1 MLESQERILS
11 RASRYQVQTRLSA
24 RTLTT
29 IIMLTL
35 LSILLM
41 LLAISMLALRV
52 KHIFVVWRIR
62 PLNPRGDSFGFVK
75 WPSSGRT
82 FFWKRPRPQPS
93 KVFEFLQDWLSDP
106 VHIEMI
112 AFLTSGTGPRSHIY
126 KLAEE
131 NILWQLS
138 SDPWKHE
145 TDYLSTRSKELARQ
159 AIEKP
164 NFNTLRQLVQCRR
177 TTRKL
182 QDSSK
187 ALYRQMPSMTL
198 DWECAMKDWNHGW
211 HESPKRQSH
220 RPYSAM
226 PSSVCVTGS
235 GKSGRVILSQE
246 AK

>member
-1 MLESQERILS
+1 VLFDVETGVAFSERCKEFVRARDTLTNIMLESQERILS
-11 RASRYQVQTRLSA
+11 RASRHRVQTRLSA

-29 IIMLTL
+29 IVMLTL
-35 LSILLM
+35 LSIVLM
-41 LLAISMLALRV
+41 LLAIHALRV

-62 PLNPRGDSFGFVK
+62 PFNPRGDSFGFVK

-82 FFWKRPRPQPS
+82 FFWKRPRSQPF

-138 SDPWKHE
+138 SDSWKHE
-145 TDYLSTRSKELARQ
+145 TDYLSTRSEELERQ

-164 NFNTLRQLVQCRR
+164 KFQYPEAT
-177 TTRKL
+177 
-182 QDSSK
+182 
-187 ALYRQMPSMTL
+187 
-198 DWECAMKDWNHGW
+198 
-211 HESPKRQSH
+211 SPMS
-220 RPYSAM
+220 
-226 PSSVCVTGS
+226 
-235 GKSGRVILSQE
+235 
-246 AK
+246 